1 MQIRNFVG
9 NKMSGGQVGH
19 TAAEGN
25 GELSNDDFVPLENIF
40 ALGDCCANTENPL
53 PALAQVWASQTQN
66 HSQAQCNWLC
76 SHHCHCCPTESGMH
90 EMFECVMWM

>member
-53 PALAQVWASQTQN
+53 PALAQVWGLANTEPFPSAVQLAVLASL
-66 HSQAQCNWLC
+66 SLL
-76 SHHCHCCPTESGMH
+76 SY
-90 EMFECVMWM
+90 